1 MSKQYSLNLNI
12 PLYDSAEVV
21 IVGGG
26 PSGIAA
32 AISAARCCKSVILIE
47 KTGQLGGMSTLANV
61 SIFMAVGNITGIYRE
76 IMSELMPESLVNAD
90 PNKYYPQF
98 NSFLFRYYFSEKLEK
113 EKVKVILHADFV
125 SAVKNNNKVE
135 GVVINTREGLKV
147 IEGNV
152 VIDCTGDGRVAID
165 AGASYTSGRKEDGLT
180 QPMTL
185 MFQMQNT
192 GKPVKQILPEGCYY
206 YVKKGD
212 LPQGRHLYWED
223 NQDGTLLVNMTR
235 VKGNGASIEDSN
247 YVEREALKQVFS
259 VANYLQRNGFENYV
273 LSHIGAQTGARETNQ
288 IIGLYVLNEEDLYNG
303 CRFEDV
309 VAQTN
314 YEIDIHSPDG
324 KKSCDERKIDSYDIP
339 YRCLVPKGI
348 EGLLVSGKAISA
360 THVAMSSLR
369 VQPTCYA
376 LGQAAGIAAA
386 ISLDDKCSLSQIDIS
401 KLHKLMYNQ
410 GVEFNKGSV

>member
-1 MSKQYSLNLNI
+1 MSKQYTLNLNI
-12 PLYDSAEVV
+12 PLYDSADVV
-21 IVGGG
+21 IIGGG

-32 AISAARCCKSVILIE
+32 AISAARCNKSVILVE
-47 KTGQLGGMSTLANV
+47 KSGQLGGMSTLANV

-76 IMSELMPESLVNAD
+76 IMSELMPGTLVNAD

-98 NSFLFRYYFSEKLEK
+98 NSFLFRYYFNQKLEK
-113 EKVKVILHADFV
+113 ENVKVNFHADFV
-125 SAVKNNNKVE
+125 SAVKDNNKVE
-135 GVVINTREGLKV
+135 GVVINTKEGLKV
-147 IEGNV
+147 IEGSV
-152 VIDCTGDGRVAID
+152 VIDCTGDCRVAIE

-192 GKPVKQILPEGCYY
+192 GKPVKQFLPEGCYY
-206 YVKKGD
+206 YEKKEE
-212 LPQGRHLYWED
+212 LPQGRHLYWEY
-223 NQDGTLLVNMTR
+223 NEDGTLLVNMTR

-247 YVEREALKQVFS
+247 YVEKEALKQVFS

-288 IIGLYVLNEEDLYNG
+288 VTGLYTLNENDLFYG
-303 CRFEDV
+303 SKFEDV

-324 KKSCDERKIDSYDIP
+324 RKSCDERKIDSYDIP

-360 THVAMSSLR
+360 THVAMSSMR

-386 ISLDDKCSLSQIDIS
+386 ISIDDRCSLSQINIG
-401 KLHKLMYNQ
+401 KLHELMKNQ
-410 GVEFNKGSV
+410 GVEFDKGSE

>member
-1 MSKQYSLNLNI
+1 MSKQYSLNFNI

-21 IVGGG
+21 VVGGG

-32 AISAARCCKSVILIE
+32 AISAARCGKSVILIE
-47 KTGQLGGMSTLANV
+47 KYGQLGGMSTLANV

-76 IMSELMPESLVNAD
+76 IMSELMPETLLKAD
-90 PNKYYPQF
+90 PNTYYPQF
-98 NSFLFRYYFSEKLEK
+98 NSFLFRYYFNQKLEK
-113 EKVKVILHADFV
+113 ENVKVIFHADFI
-125 SAVKNNNKVE
+125 SAVKDDNKVE

-147 IEGNV
+147 IEGSV
-152 VIDCTGDGRVAID
+152 VIDCTGDGRVAIES
-165 AGASYTSGRKEDGLT
+165 GASYTSGRQEDGLT

-192 GKPVKQILPEGCYY
+192 GKPVKQFLPEGCYY
-206 YVKKGD
+206 YEKKEN

-247 YVEREALKQVFS
+247 YVEKEALKQVFS

-288 IIGLYVLNEEDLYNG
+288 VTGLYILNEDDLYNG
-303 CRFEDV
+303 RRFHDV

-339 YRCLVPKGI
+339 YRCLIPKGI

-386 ISLDDKCSLSQIDIS
+386 ISIDDKCSLSQIDIC
-401 KLHKLMYNQ
+401 KLHELMHNQ
-410 GVEFNKGSV
+410 GVEFNGGSV

>member
-1 MSKQYSLNLNI
+1 MSKQYSLNFNV

-21 IVGGG
+21 VVGGG

-32 AISAARCCKSVILIE
+32 AISAARCGKSVILIE
-47 KTGQLGGMSTLANV
+47 KYGQLGGMSTLANV
-61 SIFMAVGNITGIYRE
+61 SIYMAVGNITGIYRE
-76 IMSELMPESLVNAD
+76 IMFELMPETLLKAD
-90 PNKYYPQF
+90 PNTYYPQF
-98 NSFLFRYYFSEKLEK
+98 NSFLFRYYFNQKLEK
-113 EKVKVILHADFV
+113 ENVRVIFHADFV
-125 SAVKNNNKVE
+125 SVVKDNNKVE

-147 IEGNV
+147 IEGSV
-152 VIDCTGDGRVAID
+152 VIDCTGDGRVAIE
-165 AGASYTSGRKEDGLT
+165 AGAFYTSGRQEDGLT

-192 GKPVKQILPEGCYY
+192 GKPVKQYLPEGCYY
-206 YVKKGD
+206 YEKKED
-212 LPQGRHLYWED
+212 LPQGRHLYWEN

-247 YVEREALKQVFS
+247 YVEKEALKQVFS
-259 VANYLQRNGFENYV
+259 VANYLQRNGFENYI

-288 IIGLYVLNEEDLYNG
+288 VTGLYILKEEDLYNG
-303 CRFEDV
+303 CRFHDV

-386 ISLDDKCSLSQIDIS
+386 ISIDDKCSLSQIDID
-401 KLHKLMYNQ
+401 KLHELMRSQ
-410 GVEFNKGSV
+410 GVVLNKGSV